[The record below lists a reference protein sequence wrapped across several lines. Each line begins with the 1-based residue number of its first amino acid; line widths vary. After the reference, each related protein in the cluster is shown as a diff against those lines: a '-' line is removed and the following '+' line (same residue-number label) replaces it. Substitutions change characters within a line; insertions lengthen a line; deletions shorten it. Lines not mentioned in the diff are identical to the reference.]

1 MEKTTNRLLWAA
13 LALVALSGVTAL
25 AAPVSNP
32 PSGILPQDI
41 PFSTPAPGETLVGV
55 QVTRQDPQKLTFE
68 VPLYMTVAVVNGAG
82 DTDATVV
89 CPTAYAIKSTT
100 VSADGTEADIAV
112 TGMAVKGAAGGS
124 WSLAQGTP
132 TGPNSIGLSIGGV
145 RLPDVAK
152 GDGEVKPVDLKAAGS
167 LFYTTGTQKY
177 TPIPNDNIG
186 LTLPIQGFLPAGTK
200 VTADKAPTPQF
211 RCIYT
216 VSLLDKIGAPI
227 GVLYDGPSLADT
239 GS

>member
-1 MEKTTNRLLWAA
+1 MKKTTNRLLWAA
-13 LALVALSGVTAL
+13 VALVALSGVTAL
-25 AAPVSNP
+25 AAPGSNP
-32 PSGILPQDI
+32 LPGVLPQDI
-41 PFSTPAPGETLVGV
+41 PFNTPAPGETLVGV
-55 QVTRQDPQKLTFE
+55 QVTRQDPQTLTFE

-82 DTDATVV
+82 GVDATVV

-100 VSADGTEADIAV
+100 VAADNTPADIAV
-112 TGMAVKGAAGGS
+112 TGMAVKGATGGS

-152 GDGEVKPVDLKAAGS
+152 GDGGLKPVDLKAAGS
-167 LFYTTGTQKY
+167 MFYTAGKY
-177 TPIPNDNIG
+177 TPVPNDNIG
-186 LTLPIQGFLPAGTK
+186 LTLPIEGFLPAGTK

-216 VSLLDKIGAPI
+216 VSLLDTNKAPI
-227 GVLYDGPSLADT
+227 GVLYGGPSKAET